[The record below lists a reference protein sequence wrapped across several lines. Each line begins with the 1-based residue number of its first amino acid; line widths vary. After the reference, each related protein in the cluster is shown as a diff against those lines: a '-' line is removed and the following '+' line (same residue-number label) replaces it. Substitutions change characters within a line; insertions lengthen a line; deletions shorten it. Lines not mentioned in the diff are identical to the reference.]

1 MKTAEYYV
9 KVKIESTDDLPKKDG
24 KYPAMTKGG
33 SFVNFKHHAN
43 LPFHMLGRIDWYLLP
58 VEQIE
63 LPSDKEICK
72 QASLYSQA
80 FESGYR
86 YIADTD
92 FTNGAKWAV
101 KWIKDKMK

>member
-1 MKTAEYYV
+1 MKTAEEIRKKICSIFDENSSDANNGQMSVITEDSYSDTIDEVVELFEAYY
-9 KVKIESTDDLPKKDG
+9 KEK
-24 KYPAMTKGG
+24 
-33 SFVNFKHHAN
+33 
-43 LPFHMLGRIDWYLLP
+43 
-58 VEQIE
+58 QIE
-63 LPSDKEICK
+63 LPSDEEICK

>member
-1 MKTAEYYV
+1 MKTAEYFV
-9 KVKIESTDDLPKKDG
+9 KVKIESEEDLPKKAAWVIV
-24 KYPAMTKGG
+24 KNK
-33 SFVNFKHHAN
+33 
-43 LPFHMLGRIDWYLLP
+43 MLIPEAIYFTWDDRKWWLDHIDWYLLP
-58 VEQIE
+58 EQIE

-92 FTNGAKWAV
+92 FTNGAKWAID
-101 KWIKDKMK
+101 WIKDKMK

>member
-1 MKTAEYYV
+1 MKTDEEIRKKICSIFDENSSDANNGQMSVITEDSYSDTIDEVVELFEAYY
-9 KVKIESTDDLPKKDG
+9 KEK
-24 KYPAMTKGG
+24 
-33 SFVNFKHHAN
+33 
-43 LPFHMLGRIDWYLLP
+43 
-58 VEQIE
+58 QIE
-63 LPSDKEICK
+63 LPSDEEICK